1 MRAIRGTGVRRGL
14 ESSGEQ
20 GEQGMKG
27 NRRTRETGKQG
38 KKGNRGNRWNRG
50 AGVTRGG
57 RGKREMRGTTGNRGE
72 GGSHYLAKSEPCNRN
87 SGKMFPIILKTFPIF
102 LVMLGHCCLKLPKML
117 FVS

>member
-27 NRRTRETGKQG
+27 NRRTRETGKQE
-38 KKGNRGNRWNRG
+38 KKGNRG
-50 AGVTRGG
+50 G
-57 RGKREMRGTTGNRGE
+57 RGKGAMRGTRGNRGE

>member
-1 MRAIRGTGVRRGL
+1 MRGIRGTGVRRGL

-27 NRRTRETGKQG
+27 KRRTQETGKQG
-38 KKGNRGNRWNRG
+38 KKGNRVNRWNRG
-50 AGVTRGG
+50 G
-57 RGKREMRGTTGNRGE
+57 RGKGAMRGTRGNRGE

>member
-1 MRAIRGTGVRRGL
+1 MRGIRGTGVRRGL

-27 NRRTRETGKQG
+27 NRRTQETGKQG
-38 KKGNRGNRWNRG
+38 KKGNRVNRWNRG
-50 AGVTRGG
+50 G
-57 RGKREMRGTTGNRGE
+57 RGKGAMRGTRGNRGE

>member
-1 MRAIRGTGVRRGL
+1 MRVIRGTGVRRGL

-27 NRRTRETGKQG
+27 NRRTRETGKQE
-38 KKGNRGNRWNRG
+38 KKGNRG
-50 AGVTRGG
+50 G
-57 RGKREMRGTTGNRGE
+57 RGKGAMRGTRGNRGE

>member
-1 MRAIRGTGVRRGL
+1 
-14 ESSGEQ
+14 
-20 GEQGMKG
+20 MKG
-27 NRRTRETGKQG
+27 NRRTQETGKEG
-38 KKGNRGNRWNRG
+38 KKGNRVNRWNRG
-50 AGVTRGG
+50 G
-57 RGKREMRGTTGNRGE
+57 RGKGAMRGTRGNRGE

>member
-1 MRAIRGTGVRRGL
+1 MRGIRGSGVRRGL
-14 ESSGEQ
+14 ESLGEQ

-38 KKGNRGNRWNRG
+38 RKGNRGNRWNRG

-57 RGKREMRGTTGNRGE
+57 RGKGAMRGTRGNRGE

-87 SGKMFPIILKTFPIF
+87 SGKMFPIILKTFPINFF
-102 LVMLGHCCLKLPKML
+102 LLCLAII
-117 FVS
+117 V

>member
-1 MRAIRGTGVRRGL
+1 MRGIRGTGVRRGL
-14 ESSGEQ
+14 DSSGEQGEQ

-27 NRRTRETGKQG
+27 NRRTRQTGKQG
-38 KKGNRGNRWNRG
+38 KKGNRVNRWNRG
-50 AGVTRGG
+50 G
-57 RGKREMRGTTGNRGE
+57 RGKGAMRGTRGNRGE